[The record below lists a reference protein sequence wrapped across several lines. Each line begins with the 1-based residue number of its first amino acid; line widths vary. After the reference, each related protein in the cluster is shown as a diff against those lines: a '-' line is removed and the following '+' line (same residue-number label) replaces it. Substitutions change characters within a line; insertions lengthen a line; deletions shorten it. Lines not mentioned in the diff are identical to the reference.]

1 MPRLVETAL
10 NQPSS
15 NLHKMKH
22 RFIASLLVNWASS
35 SCGWSLS
42 CQRNQASTSPLHY
55 ATSNVG
61 DQAVTLPKSFEKL
74 TSLSLDDCHNR
85 RDKNVQIYCDL
96 DGVLVDFAHGIQKI
110 FDRAP
115 EEIPKPTMWEG
126 VTSVDSF
133 YENLP
138 WTCDGKQLWRAIQ
151 PLSPD
156 ILTGVP
162 CYVNSRREKVNWCR
176 RELLAASPSRHRR
189 FHVHHVDKAAYN
201 GHDHV
206 SVNGNEYFRPNTD
219 SDDARIINVITCW
232 AKNKHYE
239 SRPGA

>member
-1 MPRLVETAL
+1 
-10 NQPSS
+10 
-15 NLHKMKH
+15 MK
-22 RFIASLLVNWASS
+22 
-35 SCGWSLS
+35 
-42 CQRNQASTSPLHY
+42 
-55 ATSNVG
+55 
-61 DQAVTLPKSFEKL
+61 LPKSLEKL
-74 TSLSLDDCHNR
+74 TSLSLDDDKRLNR
-85 RDKNVQIYCDL
+85 KVQVYCDL
-96 DGVLVDFAHGIQKI
+96 DGVLVDFAHGIKQI
-110 FDRAP
+110 FDNRAP

-138 WTCDGKQLWRAIQ
+138 WTPDGKQLWTAIQ

-162 CYVNSRREKVNWCR
+162 YYVNSRREKVNWCR
-176 RELLAASPSRHRR
+176 RELQSVMPSP

-206 SVNGNEYFRPNTD
+206 SVNGHEYVRPN
-219 SDDARIINVITCW
+219 SDRNAHVVNVITCW
-232 AKNKHYE
+232 SKNKHYE